1 MEKTWF
7 ITGSSSGIGLG
18 IAKAVLAQG
27 DNAVVMARSAAKLE
41 SLVQQYP
48 QNALAVS
55 LELTDR
61 NSIRRA
67 VQAAQDRFGSID
79 VLVNNAGHGYR
90 VAVEEGEDEAVAE
103 LYGTNLFGPVELIKA
118 VLPQMRERRSGAI
131 INLSSIAAV
140 QSGVGSG
147 YCASNKAALELLS
160 DALYQEVSP
169 LGIKVM
175 AVEPGAFRTRFFDDS
190 LKETQV
196 KIGDYAEIS
205 GKTRKENIQNLH
217 DQPGDPD
224 RGGKIIVETIQRED
238 YPRILLL
245 GSGAVQFVR
254 DVLRKKLDE
263 IEKWADVSARSDF
276 FPICSTRHC
285 G

>member
-90 VAVEEGEDEAVAE
+90 AAVEEGEDEAVAE

-147 YCASNKAALELLS
+147 YCASTKAALELLS

-175 AVEPGAFRTRFFDDS
+175 VVEPGAFRTRFFDDS
-190 LKETQV
+190 LKGTQV
-196 KIGDYAEIS
+196 KIGDYAETA

>member
-1 MEKTWF
+1 MRKNFGPKPFLYPQLVMVIASYGKDWF

-27 DNAVVMARSAAKLE
+27 DNAVVMARDAGKLE
-41 SLVQQYP
+41 PLVRQYP
-48 QNALAVS
+48 QNTLAVS

-61 NSIRRA
+61 NRIHQA

-90 VAVEEGEDEAVAE
+90 AAVEEGEDEAVAE
-103 LYGTNLFGPVELIKA
+103 LYGTNLFGPIELIKA

-140 QSGVGSG
+140 RSGVGSG
-147 YCASNKAALELLS
+147 YYASTKAALELLS

-175 AVEPGAFRTRFFDDS
+175 VVEPGAFRTRFFDDS
-190 LKETQV
+190 LKGTQV
-196 KIGDYAEIS
+196 KIGDYAETA
-205 GKTRKENIQNLH
+205 GKTRKENIQNRQTPVLFAWSAL
-217 DQPGDPD
+217 
-224 RGGKIIVETIQRED
+224 RVRSR
-238 YPRILLL
+238 PRFDFTFLFIL
-245 GSGAVQFVR
+245 AN
-254 DVLRKKLDE
+254 
-263 IEKWADVSARSDF
+263 VSEL
-276 FPICSTRHC
+276 P
-285 G
+285 